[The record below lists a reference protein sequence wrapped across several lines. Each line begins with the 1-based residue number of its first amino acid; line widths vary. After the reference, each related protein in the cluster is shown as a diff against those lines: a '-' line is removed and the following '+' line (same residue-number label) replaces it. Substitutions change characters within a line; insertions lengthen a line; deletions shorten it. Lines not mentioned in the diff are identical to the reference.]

1 MDLDGCKQHSPRLE
15 SDLAQLSLE
24 ALILTHVYVA
34 SSTITH
40 KVGILK
46 QKLCLR
52 RDTFFSPPKP
62 KVGAFGFDAYLTVKT
77 DFSRATP
84 LS

>member
-1 MDLDGCKQHSPRLE
+1 MDLDGCKQHSSRLE

-52 RDTFFSPPKP
+52 RDTFFPHQNQRS
-62 KVGAFGFDAYLTVKT
+62 VLLV
-77 DFSRATP
+77 
-84 LS
+84 LMHILQ